1 MSDFF
6 ADTGAWFEQGF
17 IDIGNVILG
26 NSKAPDNDPV
36 TGVSEVD
43 VRHDPVSEPS
53 ATDVWY
59 GPVDDTYYDSIT
71 NIDYKPTPDQI
82 FAAAELTAKNLRGYD
97 PSTADVMYVMEIWID
112 SGFLSAIESG
122 DISEEGQKLG
132 MDLHFLAQVAAG
144 EQELPVI

>member
-36 TGVSEVD
+36 TGLSEVD
-43 VRHDPVSEPS
+43 VRHDPVSEHS

-59 GPVDDTYYDSIT
+59 GPVDDTYYDSII
-71 NIDYKPTPDQI
+71 NPVLEPELFIN
-82 FAAAELTAKNLRGYD
+82 AAIVAKNVFGHD
-97 PSTADVMYVMEIWID
+97 PRLEDVMMILEHYEASGRLGALAGSGNYEMGMD
-112 SGFLSAIESG
+112 SGMG
-122 DISEEGQKLG
+122 
-132 MDLHFLAQVAAG
+132 LHFLTQVAEG
-144 EQELPVI
+144 QQEMPVI